1 MKTLLL
7 LAVSSLAFAAAADTQ
22 EQKIQKRSLVVND
35 RIEVIE
41 RIDVTTE
48 KPLNESAPTDPAVR
62 AILEELEA
70 LEQTDQDPATS
81 QD

>member
-22 EQKIQKRSLVVND
+22 EQTIQKRSLVVND

-48 KPLNESAPTDPAVR
+48 KPLKESTPTDPAVR
-62 AILEELEA
+62 TILEELEA
-70 LEQTDQDPATS
+70 LEQKDQDPATS
-81 QD
+81 HD